1 MYGSPPKVI
10 WLRCGN
16 APTKEV
22 ESLLRSGVEVIQT
35 LPDNPNLD
43 CLELY

>member
-1 MYGSPPKVI
+1 M
-10 WLRCGN
+10 
-16 APTKEV
+16 
-22 ESLLRSGVEVIQT
+22 EVIQT